1 MLNPQWV
8 IKRPQ
13 LEKRSVWISIYL
25 LINSECAFVNFRV
38 QGPSLVWSS
47 LLWNS
52 NVFHSAPT
60 FQPDTVLCGKLY
72 SEHMDLCRH
81 VATYRD
87 GWICE
92 QTDSEKLHTQLQ
104 RGEALCALWSHT
116 ENKTCPR
123 TPLVTCLCMPGC
135 GKPAGKIP
143 VFNQN
148 LHNRAAE
155 GNFSLLWCCL
165 VNIRKKQLC
174 VWGRGKVEDWYSF
187 K

>member
-13 LEKRSVWISIYL
+13 LEKRSAWISIYL
-25 LINSECAFVNFRV
+25 LINSECAFVNFIV

-60 FQPDTVLCGKLY
+60 FQPGTVLCGKLY
-72 SEHMDLCRH
+72 SANMDPCRH

-92 QTDSEKLHTQLQ
+92 QTDSEKRHTQLQ
-104 RGEALCALWSHT
+104 RGEALWAVSLITHIKQDMSVDGACHLPVYAWLRQACWKDSYLFT
-116 ENKTCPR
+116 
-123 TPLVTCLCMPGC
+123 
-135 GKPAGKIP
+135 KISII
-143 VFNQN
+143 
-148 LHNRAAE
+148 RAAD
-155 GNFSLLWCCL
+155 GNFSLLRCGL
-165 VNIRKKQLC
+165 VIIRKKSLC
-174 VWGRGKVEDWYSF
+174 GEGRGKVED
-187 K
+187 